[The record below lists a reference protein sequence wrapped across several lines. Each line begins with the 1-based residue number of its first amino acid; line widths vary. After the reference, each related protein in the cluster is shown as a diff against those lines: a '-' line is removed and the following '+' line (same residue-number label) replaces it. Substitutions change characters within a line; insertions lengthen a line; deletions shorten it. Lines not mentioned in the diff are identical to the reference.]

1 MQIVEKRAA
10 SGSFTVMT
18 LSPHRGVGP
27 LANGP
32 CPPVCYHR
40 QSTRMA
46 STRVP
51 DRPSPAR
58 PRMTPPAMPTPA
70 PVPMQ
75 TPRQLLLHSW
85 PGRLFI
91 VSTAFKLLVAV
102 LRLAGDLPAFVRVV
116 SSVATIGL
124 AVSVSYFA
132 WRLFV
137 AVKRQLLWRV
147 RRKLILSYIFF
158 GVIPALLIVGFFLL
172 GAMVVAMSVSAYV
185 FRNGYDKIV
194 DDVKLVAQS
203 AALERAGHPEGIAD
217 TMQRVE
223 QSARQRYPGISMV
236 FVPGVRST
244 LPPVRVGRW
253 DHVKPPG
260 VIPPWVL
267 ARENEFVGT
276 VMAAPPDA
284 PAEVELVA

>member
-51 DRPSPAR
+51 DRPSAGR
-58 PRMTPPAMPTPA
+58 PRPTPPVMPTPA
-70 PVPMQ
+70 PVAMP

-91 VSTAFKLLVAV
+91 VAAAVKLLVAA
-102 LRLAGDLPAFVRVV
+102 LRLVGEPPVFVRVV

-132 WRLFV
+132 WRLF
-137 AVKRQLLWRV
+137 
-147 RRKLILSYIFF
+147 I
-158 GVIPALLIVGFFLL
+158 
-172 GAMVVAMSVSAYV
+172 
-185 FRNGYDKIV
+185 
-194 DDVKLVAQS
+194 
-203 AALERAGHPEGIAD
+203 
-217 TMQRVE
+217 
-223 QSARQRYPGISMV
+223 
-236 FVPGVRST
+236 
-244 LPPVRVGRW
+244 
-253 DHVKPPG
+253 
-260 VIPPWVL
+260 
-267 ARENEFVGT
+267 
-276 VMAAPPDA
+276 
-284 PAEVELVA
+284 

>member
-51 DRPSPAR
+51 DRPSAGR
-58 PRMTPPAMPTPA
+58 PRMTSPAMPTPA

-116 SSVATIGL
+116 RSVATIGL

-132 WRLFV
+132 WRLFI

-147 RRKLILSYIFF
+147 RRKLVLSYLFF
-158 GVIPALLIVGFFLL
+158 GVLAVVSLAGFFLL
-172 GAMVVAMSVSAYV
+172 AATLVAMSARAYV
-185 FRNGYDKIV
+185 F
-194 DDVKLVAQS
+194 
-203 AALERAGHPEGIAD
+203 
-217 TMQRVE
+217 
-223 QSARQRYPGISMV
+223 
-236 FVPGVRST
+236 
-244 LPPVRVGRW
+244 
-253 DHVKPPG
+253 
-260 VIPPWVL
+260 
-267 ARENEFVGT
+267 
-276 VMAAPPDA
+276 
-284 PAEVELVA
+284 